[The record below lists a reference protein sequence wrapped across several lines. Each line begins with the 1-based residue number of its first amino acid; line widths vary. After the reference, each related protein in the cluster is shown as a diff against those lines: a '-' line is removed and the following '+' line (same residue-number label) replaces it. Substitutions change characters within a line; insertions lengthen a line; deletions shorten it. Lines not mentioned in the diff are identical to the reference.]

1 LLNCSVFKS
10 IGYWIAL
17 FVGLT
22 AVAAAQPEKGPEAD
36 AQEEIHIS
44 ADRML
49 SDTQA
54 QYVEFTG
61 NVKANQG
68 DTEIQA
74 KRLKI
79 FYQQDPKGEGPGG
92 PGGMIEKITAS
103 GAVRIKFDDK
113 LAQTQ
118 EAVYTTDNEVLVLS
132 GPDSKVSS
140 GQEYISGSKITVNRK
155 TGQIQVEG
163 SVKGVIYPKDKGID

>member
-1 LLNCSVFKS
+1 MNCSVFKS
-10 IGYWIAL
+10 IACGIAL
-17 FVGLT
+17 CIGLT
-22 AVAAAQPEKGPEAD
+22 AVAAAQAEKGPEAGTP
-36 AQEEIHIS
+36 EEIHIS

-61 NVKANQG
+61 NVKATQG
-68 DTEIQA
+68 DTDIQA

-79 FYQQDPKGEGPGG
+79 FYHKDKKGER